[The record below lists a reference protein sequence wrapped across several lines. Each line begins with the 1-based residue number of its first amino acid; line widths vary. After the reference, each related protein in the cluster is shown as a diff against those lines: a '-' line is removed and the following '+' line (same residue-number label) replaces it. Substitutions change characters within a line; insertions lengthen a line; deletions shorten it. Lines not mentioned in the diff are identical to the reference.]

1 MPKKWTVCLVMLII
15 ILISIQGV
23 AHGDTTP
30 NLVNITTITNPQ
42 PYLNQ
47 LTSGDKCVFNVE
59 IQNLGVNVAQG
70 QIVNASDPSVKY
82 SGNFTVEAV
91 FELRKEGLL
100 FYGGQSV
107 GYTTSINNTELD
119 QYYSI
124 KIPPQM
130 GEIEINLTYNLTKG
144 YEVLG
149 VRPDENLVLYFRV
162 NVFVQTYS
170 DKDGIYQLN
179 VGQKVQTQ
187 KNLYYI
193 IDFVKQEYIKGKLL
207 DIKGELSQLKN
218 INSDQV
224 QIGKDY
230 YAKILND
237 VNSTIIKGD
246 YINALDKIRNYYE
259 FEQPKLID
267 LLYINLNSTA
277 KTANKYPDLKT
288 NYDALQAN
296 NKQLENDFYTV
307 LKVNQLQETNIQQ
320 LQDELK
326 STKESYLIL
335 SVVGLVLI
343 FLIGYLIGSKPHLV
357 LRRSRP

>member
-1 MPKKWTVCLVMLII
+1 MPKKWTDLLVMLII
-15 ILISIQGV
+15 ALISIQGV
-23 AHGDTTP
+23 AHGDTTSS
-30 NLVNITTITNPQ
+30 VAKITTITKPQ

-59 IQNLGVNVAQG
+59 VQNLGVNVAQG

-82 SGNFTVEAV
+82 SGNFTVEAS
-91 FELRKEGLL
+91 FELRKEGVL

-107 GYTTSINNTELD
+107 GYTTSINNTQLD
-119 QYYSI
+119 QYYSY

-130 GEIEINLTYNLTKG
+130 GKLEINLTYNLTKG

-170 DKDGIYQLN
+170 DKDGIYRLN
-179 VGQKVQTQ
+179 VGQKIQTQ
-187 KNLYYI
+187 KNLYYV
-193 IDFVKQEYIKGKLL
+193 IDFVKQEYLKGKLL
-207 DIKGELSQLKN
+207 DIKGEISQVKN

-237 VNSTIIKGD
+237 INSTIIKGD

-259 FEQPKLID
+259 FEQPKLMDI
-267 LLYINLNSTA
+267 LFINLNTTA
-277 KTANKYPDLKT
+277 KTANKYPGLKA

-296 NKQLENDFYTV
+296 NKQLESDFYSV
-307 LKVNQLQETNIQQ
+307 LKANQLQETNIQQ
-320 LQDELK
+320 LQEEFD
-326 STKESYLIL
+326 STKQSYLLL
-335 SVVGLVLI
+335 SIVGLALM
-343 FLIGYLIGSKPHLV
+343 FLVGYLIGRKPNLAF
-357 LRRSRP
+357 

>member
-1 MPKKWTVCLVMLII
+1 MPKKWIVCLVFLII
-15 ILISIQGV
+15 VLINIQGV
-23 AHGDTTP
+23 AHCVTATSP
-30 NLVNITTITNPQ
+30 VSITTIIKPQ

-47 LTSGDKCVFNVE
+47 LTSGDKCVFNVT

-70 QIVNASDPSVKY
+70 QIVNASEPNVRY
-82 SGNFTVEAV
+82 SGNFTVEAD

-107 GYTTSINNTELD
+107 GYTTSINNTQID

-130 GEIEINLTYNLTKG
+130 GKIEMNLTYNLTKG

-170 DKDGIYQLN
+170 DKDGVYQLN
-179 VGQKVQTQ
+179 VGQRVQTQ
-187 KNLYYI
+187 RNLYYV
-193 IDFVKQEYIKGKLL
+193 IDFVKQEYLKGKLL
-207 DIKGELSQLKN
+207 DIKEEISQIKN

-237 VNSTIIKGD
+237 INSTIIKGD
-246 YINALDKIRNYYE
+246 YINALDLIQNYYE

-267 LLYINLNSTA
+267 ILYLNLNSTA
-277 KTANKYPDLKT
+277 KTANKYPDLKS

-296 NKQLENDFYTV
+296 NKQLENDFNTV
-307 LKVNQLQETNIQQ
+307 LNVNQLQETNIKQ
-320 LQDELK
+320 LEDELK
-326 STKESYLIL
+326 STKQDYLIM
-335 SVVGLVLI
+335 SVVGLILML
-343 FLIGYLIGSKPHLV
+343 LIGYLIGSKPHLA
-357 LRRSRP
+357 L